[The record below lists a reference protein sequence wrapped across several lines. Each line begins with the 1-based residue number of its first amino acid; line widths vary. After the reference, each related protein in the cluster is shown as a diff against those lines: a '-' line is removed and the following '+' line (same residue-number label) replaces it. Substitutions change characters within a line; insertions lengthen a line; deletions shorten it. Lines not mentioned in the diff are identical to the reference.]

1 MKKRYFISF
10 IFTGLMMLLTF
21 SIANGQEQIPP
32 PENQNPNPNQTVR
45 PFKIFE
51 ELGLTREQI
60 QQIRRI
66 NQERK
71 PIMQDVQQK
80 LREATRNLDLAIY
93 ADITN
98 EEDIKTRMKDMQ
110 IAQAEVIKVRTLTE
124 YQIRKVLTPE
134 QLIKFRELRE
144 QLMQRM
150 EELKNRKNQVIRN
163 NQRQRPANRQQLRK
177 NQNRDQ

>member
-1 MKKRYFISF
+1 MKKRYFFSF
-10 IFTGLMMLLTF
+10 IITGLLMLMTF
-21 SIANGQEQIPP
+21 SIVNGQEQVPP

-51 ELGLTREQI
+51 ELGLTPEQI

-71 PIMQDVQQK
+71 PIMQEVQQK

-98 EEDIKTRMKDMQ
+98 EDDIKSRMKDMQ
-110 IAQAEVIKVRTLTE
+110 LAQAEVIRVRTLTE

-134 QLIKFRELRE
+134 QLIKFRQLRE

-150 EELKNRKNQVIRN
+150 EELKNRKNQDN
-163 NQRQRPANRQQLRK
+163 NRRQRPANRQQFRK
-177 NQNRDQ
+177 NQNQVQ

>member
-1 MKKRYFISF
+1 MKKQYFFSF
-10 IFTGLMMLLTF
+10 IITGLLMLMTF
-21 SIANGQEQIPP
+21 SIVNGQEQVPP
-32 PENQNPNPNQTVR
+32 PENQTPNPNQTVR

-51 ELGLTREQI
+51 ELGLTPEQI

-71 PIMQDVQQK
+71 PIMQEVQQK

-98 EEDIKTRMKDMQ
+98 EDDIKSRMKDMQ
-110 IAQAEVIKVRTLTE
+110 LAQAEVIRVRTLTE

-134 QLIKFRELRE
+134 QLIKFRQLRE

-150 EELKNRKNQVIRN
+150 EELKNRKNQDN
-163 NQRQRPANRQQLRK
+163 NRRQRPANRQQLRK
-177 NQNRDQ
+177 NQNQMQ